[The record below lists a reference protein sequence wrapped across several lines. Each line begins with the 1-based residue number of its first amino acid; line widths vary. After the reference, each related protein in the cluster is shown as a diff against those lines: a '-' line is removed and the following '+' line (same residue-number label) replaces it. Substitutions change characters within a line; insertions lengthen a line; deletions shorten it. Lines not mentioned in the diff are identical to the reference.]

1 MDAELIEK
9 ESTPA
14 EDVAVV
20 ATDVAVVVNDVAVVY
35 DVAAADEENN
45 VEEHQ
50 QEQETSFL
58 VVPTGVPRLSS
69 TSPLFTRPA
78 FAKGAQNV
86 LVSNILTRRRG
97 QQLPKEFIPD
107 FSIFSVI
114 SLTRLGFFFMD
125 SLTRLGFV

>member
-9 ESTPA
+9 ESAPPA

-58 VVPTGVPRLSS
+58 VVPTGVPPLGPRLSS
-69 TSPLFTRPA
+69 TSPLFTRPT

-114 SLTRLGFFFMD
+114 SLTRLGFF
-125 SLTRLGFV
+125 